1 MKLLTKNSRISD
13 REAENESVMRAST
26 TRKSNAPIPLK
37 VPSKMPSNTRRRV
50 LADFNMQHDRDEE
63 EVVVKPGKNVE
74 NGNVSGPVLQC
85 KAKKAV
91 LPNSSSTD
99 EETSRSDK
107 RIILR
112 LTIDG
117 YGERKINGQSGRT
130 KRRSSI
136 PLRNSGSGTDRDS
149 KTSSD
154 TGIAASITGG
164 EGINAQHAFKL
175 RLLDYINGMI
185 NSPNY
190 DKSNMQLTSSTLE
203 IGTKIFVCQVDNTRS
218 QVLSLGSEIM
228 LRKRHKKKEEQEQG
242 NIGREQPK
250 EDRGDADFDDDEV
263 AGRCQKQNKKTIK
276 KRGKFVEEDNSKL
289 LTGLEARGQPL
300 NDADGMREAEI
311 LEDPLVPVDADF
323 AYNPED
329 RPAEYPEELE
339 PKYLN
344 DTFNN
349 GLVNENTNSDEN
361 GIIPVSFKH
370 IPDLDCLDEYFQRV
384 KGLIK
389 ESRSKFC
396 WCGPNFVKPKQ
407 SWTVIQR
414 PKIPKF
420 RKEPEPIDFC
430 KIDWAE
436 QNRKF
441 NERIAEAARTKKE
454 NKTIVTLRAG
464 KIIIPYHGLEY
475 EYDFDPVDF
484 ENENDAKYV
493 PPIFR
498 LFTNSNQNILD
509 LLTKKAQEN
518 ASFHYEDDGLA
529 NDNMLPKPSSNHSI
543 ESRLENEHDD
553 QFPQRDYNALNECKL
568 PITSTCVACAS

>member
-1 MKLLTKNSRISD
+1 MSS

-26 TRKSNAPIPLK
+26 TSESNAPIPLK
-37 VPSKMPSNTRRRV
+37 LPTKMPSNTRRRV
-50 LADFNMQHDRDEE
+50 LADFNMQDDRDEE
-63 EVVVKPGKNVE
+63 EVVGKPGKNLE
-74 NGNVSGPVLQC
+74 NGNVSSPVLQC

-91 LPNSSSTD
+91 LPNSSSLD

-117 YGERKINGQSGRT
+117 YGEREINGQSGRT

-136 PLRNSGSGTDRDS
+136 PLGNSGSGTDRDS

-164 EGINAQHAFKL
+164 EGINAQNAFKL
-175 RLLDYINGMI
+175 RLLDYINVMI

-190 DKSNMQLTSSTLE
+190 DQSNMQLTSSTLE

-218 QVLSLGSEIM
+218 QVLSLESEIM

-263 AGRCQKQNKKTIK
+263 AGR
-276 KRGKFVEEDNSKL
+276 L
-289 LTGLEARGQPL
+289 
-300 NDADGMREAEI
+300 
-311 LEDPLVPVDADF
+311 DADF
-323 AYNPED
+323 ANNLED
-329 RPAEYPEELE
+329 RPAEYPEEPE

-344 DTFNN
+344 DTFGN
-349 GLVNENTNSDEN
+349 GLLNENTNSDEN

-370 IPDLDCLDEYFQRV
+370 IPDLDCSDEYFQRV
-384 KGLIK
+384 K
-389 ESRSKFC
+389 
-396 WCGPNFVKPKQ
+396 
-407 SWTVIQR
+407 
-414 PKIPKF
+414 
-420 RKEPEPIDFC
+420 
-430 KIDWAE
+430 DWAE
-436 QNRKF
+436 QDRKF

-454 NKTIVTLRAG
+454 DKTIVTLRAG
-464 KIIIPYHGLEY
+464 KIITPYLGFEY

-493 PPIFR
+493 PAIFR
-498 LFTNSNQNILD
+498 LFTNSYQIILD
-509 LLTKKAQEN
+509 LLTKKTQEN
-518 ASFHYEDDGLA
+518 ASSHYEDEGLVL
-529 NDNMLPKPSSNHSI
+529 DNMLPKPPSNHSI
-543 ESRLENEHDD
+543 EVHINMDEDFFELG
-553 QFPQRDYNALNECKL
+553 
-568 PITSTCVACAS
+568 